1 MLYLLQTLP
10 GLAALTWCEVE
21 QKIRPDSDRPAP
33 RQVGIRG
40 VPARNDLILLDHQ
53 GSPRPLLALRTI
65 EDVFVVATRGF
76 KIAPDDRGLRQIY
89 AATRNEEA
97 IKPALDV
104 WRRLNGGKR
113 NGTFRVVTRI
123 VGKHSFQRREL
134 GRAVADA
141 MRDGWPG
148 RWQPIEEEA
157 DLEVWATLL
166 EQELIVAIRL
176 SDASLRLRGKIAHL
190 PASLRPALAA
200 AMVMLTHPTENDI
213 FLDPMAGV
221 GTLLLERAAA
231 GPFTALYGGDISP
244 AAVTAMQANLRS
256 VRGQIE
262 VRRWNATKLP
272 LPDASVTKVAVNL
285 PFGTQIGEGEDLE
298 DLYRDVLYQIAR
310 VLKPGGRLV
319 TLVADQQLLDRARAQ
334 AAPVLRATARHRVLV
349 LGHRATICE
358 HIRVAGTATPPPPPL
373 SPEDDDRE

>member
-10 GLAALTWCEVE
+10 GLAPLTWREVE
-21 QKIRPDSDRPAP
+21 QKIQFESNRPAP
-33 RQVGIRG
+33 RQIGMRG
-40 VPARNDLILLDHQ
+40 VPARNDVIICDHQ

-65 EDVFVVATRGF
+65 EDVFVVASRGF
-76 KIAPDDRGLRQIY
+76 NIAPDERGLRQIY
-89 AATRNEEA
+89 AATRNEA
-97 IKPALDV
+97 TVKPALEV
-104 WRRLNGGKR
+104 WQRLNAGKR
-113 NGTFRVVTRI
+113 SGTFRVVARM
-123 VGKHSFQRREL
+123 VGKHNFHRHEL
-134 GRAVADA
+134 GRAVTDA
-141 MRDGWPG
+141 IRDGWPG
-148 RWQPIEEEA
+148 RWQAVKEEA
-157 DLEVWATLL
+157 DLEVWATLF
-166 EQELIVAIRL
+166 ERELIVAIRL
-176 SDASLRLRGKIAHL
+176 SDSSLRMRGKIAHL

-200 AMVMLTHPTENDI
+200 AMVMLTQPAEDDI

-244 AAVTAMQANLRS
+244 AAVTAMQANLRGI
-256 VRGQIE
+256 RGQIE
-262 VRRWNATKLP
+262 VRRWNAEKLP

-285 PFGTQIGEGEDLE
+285 PFGTQIGEGEDLNE
-298 DLYRDVLYQIAR
+298 LYRDVLRQIAR

-358 HIRVAGTATPPPPPL
+358 HIRVPGPVPPPQPPTP
-373 SPEDDDRE
+373 PEDDDWE

>member
-10 GLAALTWCEVE
+10 GLAALTWREVE
-21 QKIRPDSDRPAP
+21 QKIHTDERTAP
-33 RQVGIRG
+33 RQVGVRN
-40 VPARNDLILLDHQ
+40 VPGRNDLILLDYQ
-53 GSPRPLLALRTI
+53 GSPRRLLELRTI

-76 KIAPDDRGLRQIY
+76 KIAPDERGLRQIH
-89 AATRNEEA
+89 AATRNEEVV
-97 IKPALDV
+97 KPALTL
-104 WRRLNGGKR
+104 WQRLNGGKR
-113 NGTFRVVTRI
+113 NGSFRVVARM
-123 VGKHSFQRREL
+123 VGKHRFQRYEL
-134 GRAVADA
+134 GRAVSDA
-141 MRDGWPG
+141 IRDGWPG
-148 RWQPIEEEA
+148 RWQPVNEEA
-157 DLEVWATLL
+157 DLEVWATLI

-176 SDASLRLRGKIAHL
+176 SDASLRIRGKIAHL

-200 AMVMLTHPTENDI
+200 TMVMLTQPAADDI

-221 GTLLLERAAA
+221 GTILLERAAA

-244 AAVTAMQANLRS
+244 AAVTAMQVNLRGIH
-256 VRGQIE
+256 GQITI
-262 VRRWNATKLP
+262 RRWNATKLP

-298 DLYRDVLYQIAR
+298 ELYRDVLRQIAR

-319 TLVADQQLLDRARAQ
+319 TLVANQQLLDRARTH

-358 HIRVAGTATPPPPPL
+358 HIRVPDTAAPPPPPI
-373 SPEDDDRE
+373 PAEDDDWE

>member
-10 GLAALTWCEVE
+10 GLAALTWREVE
-21 QKIRPDSDRPAP
+21 QKIHTDERTAP
-33 RQVGIRG
+33 RQVGVRN
-40 VPARNDLILLDHQ
+40 VPSRNDLILLDYQ
-53 GSPRPLLALRTI
+53 GSPRRLLELRTI

-76 KIAPDDRGLRQIY
+76 KIAPDERGLRQIH
-89 AATRNEEA
+89 AATRNEEVV
-97 IKPALDV
+97 KPALTL
-104 WRRLNGGKR
+104 WQRLHGGKR
-113 NGTFRVVTRI
+113 NGSFRVVARM
-123 VGKHSFQRREL
+123 VGKHRFQRYEL
-134 GRAVADA
+134 GRAVSDA
-141 MRDGWPG
+141 IRDGWPG
-148 RWQPIEEEA
+148 RWQPVNEEA
-157 DLEVWATLL
+157 DLEVWATLI

-176 SDASLRLRGKIAHL
+176 SDASLRIRGKIAHL

-200 AMVMLTHPTENDI
+200 TMVMLTQPAADDI

-221 GTLLLERAAA
+221 GTILLERAAA

-244 AAVTAMQANLRS
+244 AAVTAMQANLRGI
-256 VRGQIE
+256 RGQIAI
-262 VRRWNATKLP
+262 RRWDATKLP

-298 DLYRDVLYQIAR
+298 ELYRDVLRQIAR

-319 TLVADQQLLDRARAQ
+319 TLVADQQLLDRAKTQ

-358 HIRVAGTATPPPPPL
+358 HIRVPDTAAPPPPPI
-373 SPEDDDRE
+373 PAEDDDWE